1 MTPRVMLGIF
11 VWTLLF
17 TRCAS
22 SAFNADGDDVKY
34 KGSSGD
40 TSAITMYVKKKE
52 LDVKFT
58 AHENPISPQGIE
70 LSIGGCTINVVF
82 LHSGLS
88 IGRFQRDELGI
99 TTLTVPSSSI
109 SCSPTF
115 KPNGNGYEVKVKI
128 GLQDIGK
135 STDFDIIFEDVS
147 LDSSFVE
154 EKKDYNWIW
163 ITSASASGVMVLV
176 ASVIVTGV
184 CWYNRTH
191 PDKPK
196 VHQSKNKD
204 QTKNKGQSKK
214 SKPNLKKREPEKQ
227 QPFGKHHDLEPIG
240 FHCKSHEEGD
250 FDGKKPEGRGLWVG
264 PVNDVA
270 IVKQQDAAEEDPKA
284 IML

>member
-11 VWTLLF
+11 VWALLF

-22 SAFNADGDDVKY
+22 SDFNADGDDVKY

-40 TSAITMYVKKKE
+40 TSAVTMYVKKKE
-52 LDVKFT
+52 MDLKFT
-58 AHENPISPQGIE
+58 AHENPTVSQTIT
-70 LSIGGCTINVVF
+70 LSIGGCTINVDF
-82 LHSGLS
+82 LHSVLTS
-88 IGRFQRDELGI
+88 IGRFQAGGPDI
-99 TTLTVPSSSI
+99 TMLTVPSSSI

-128 GLQDIGK
+128 GLQDVWE
-135 STDFDIIFEDVS
+135 STDFDIIFKGVS

-154 EKKDYNWIW
+154 EKRDYDWIW
-163 ITSASASGVMVLV
+163 ITSASASGVIVLV

-191 PDKPK
+191 SNKPK
-196 VHQSKNKD
+196 VHQS
-204 QTKNKGQSKK
+204 KNKGQSKK
-214 SKPNLKKREPEKQ
+214 SKPSSKKREPEKQ

-250 FDGKKPEGRGLWVG
+250 FDEKKPKGRGLWIG
-264 PVNDVA
+264 PVNNVA
-270 IVKQQDAAEEDPKA
+270 IVKQQGAAEEDPKA